1 VAGRVRVGVVE
12 PAETQCPWVVKAR
25 REMRWEVQR
34 LQKERFYQDTAAV
47 ILVVA
52 IGRRWNTD

>member
-1 VAGRVRVGVVE
+1 MGVVK
-12 PAETQCPWVVKAR
+12 PAEAQCPWVVKTK
-25 REMRWEVQR
+25 REMQWEVQR
-34 LQKERFYQDTAAV
+34 LQKEPFYKDTAAV

>member
-1 VAGRVRVGVVE
+1 VGVVE